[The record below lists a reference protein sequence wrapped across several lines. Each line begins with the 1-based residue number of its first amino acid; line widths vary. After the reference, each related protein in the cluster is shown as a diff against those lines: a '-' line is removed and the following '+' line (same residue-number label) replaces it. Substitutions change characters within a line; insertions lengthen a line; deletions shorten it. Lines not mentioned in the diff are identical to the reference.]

1 MNIKKSAAIAMAKA
15 GINQSEL
22 GRRLLLSPSTMS
34 KQLSREFPNLAFV
47 KMMADEFGMKVSEF
61 IALGEE

>member
-1 MNIKKSAAIAMAKA
+1 MNIKKSTAIAMAKQ
-15 GINQSEL
+15 GINQTEL
-22 GRRLLLSPSTMS
+22 GRRLRLSPSTVS

-47 KMMADEFGMKVSEF
+47 KMVADEFGVKVSEF